1 MSTRDFIEKDYYA
14 ALGVPKD
21 AGAAAIKKAYRKL
34 ATELHPDKNPGNS
47 EAEARFKEVSEAYDV
62 LSDAKRRGE
71 YDEARRLFGAG
82 GRAGV
87 SPAASPAGAAARR
100 STSATCSVAPAAR
113 AAARRAGASAT
124 CSAACSAGPAG
135 TARSRSQAASGPAR
149 GQDVETEATLS
160 FEEAV
165 LGVTVPLR
173 MQSPGTCPTC
183 KGSGAKPGTSP
194 HTCPVCQGAG
204 VTSRSQGAFAFS
216 EPCRNCRGTGSVVD
230 DPCPTCAGNGV
241 TTQTRTITV
250 RIPAGVKDGQR
261 IRLAGKGA
269 PGRRGGPAGDLFV
282 VVHVSEHTLFG
293 RKGDDLTLTVPI
305 TFAEA
310 SLGTT
315 LTVPTLDGSVS
326 LKVPAGTASGR
337 TLRVRGHGVP
347 GKGTRGDLLVTLDVA
362 VPVRLTPASAR
373 SSRPWPRRWTRIR
386 GRRSPRR
393 CRREASDE
401 QPRPGRTPSGPWPRM
416 LRSS

>member
-1 MSTRDFIEKDYYA
+1 VSTRDFIEKDYYA

-21 AGAAAIKKAYRKL
+21 ADAAAIKKAYRQL
-34 ATELHPDKNPGNS
+34 ARDLHPDKNPGNT
-47 EAEARFKEVSEAYDV
+47 EAENRFKEVSEAYDV
-62 LSDAKRRGE
+62 LSDPKRRSE

-82 GRAGV
+82 AGRGFPGGFPGGGTGGFPGGGQTFDINDLFGQAAGGAGRAG
-87 SPAASPAGAAARR
+87 AGTGGLGDILGGLFGGGAAGGRTR
-100 STSATCSVAPAAR
+100 TTAA
-113 AAARRAGASAT
+113 GS
-124 CSAACSAGPAG
+124 
-135 TARSRSQAASGPAR
+135 AR

-183 KGSGAKPGTSP
+183 NGNGARPGTTP

-216 EPCRNCRGTGSVVD
+216 EPCRNCRGTGQVVD
-230 DPCPTCAGNGV
+230 DPCPTCGGGGI

-250 RIPAGVKDGQR
+250 RIPPGVRDGQR

-282 VVHVSEHTLFG
+282 VVHVAEHELFG

-305 TFAEA
+305 SFVEA
-310 SLGTT
+310 ALGTT
-315 LTVPTLDGSVS
+315 LTVPTLDGTVS
-326 LKVPAGTASGR
+326 LKVPAGTAGGR
-337 TLRVRGHGVP
+337 TFRVRGRGVP
-347 GKGTRGDLLVTLDVA
+347 GKRSSGDLLVTVEVA
-362 VPVRLTPASAR
+362 VPVRLTPEQ
-373 SSRPWPRRWTRIR
+373 
-386 GRRSPRR
+386 
-393 CRREASDE
+393 RELLEKLAAVMDE
-401 QPRPGRTPSGPWPRM
+401 DPRPQITAAVRAGGP
-416 LRSS
+416 

>member
-21 AGAAAIKKAYRKL
+21 ADAAAIKKAYRQL
-34 ATELHPDKNPGNS
+34 ARDLHPDKNPGNT
-47 EAEARFKEVSEAYDV
+47 EAETKFKEVSEAYDV
-62 LSDAKRRGE
+62 LSDQKRRSE

-82 GRAGV
+82 ARGGGFPGGGFPGGGFPGGGQAFDLGDLFNTAGGPGGASGARAGGLGDLLGGLFGGG
-87 SPAASPAGAAARR
+87 GAAGG
-100 STSATCSVAPAAR
+100 SAR
-113 AAARRAGASAT
+113 A
-124 CSAACSAGPAG
+124 
-135 TARSRSQAASGPAR
+135 RSQAASGPAR

-160 FEEAV
+160 FDEAV

-183 KGSGAKPGTSP
+183 AGSGAKPGTSP

-216 EPCRNCRGTGSVVD
+216 EPCRNCRGTGQVVD
-230 DPCPTCAGNGV
+230 DPCPTCGGNGI
-241 TTQTRTITV
+241 TNQTRTITV

-282 VVHVSEHTLFG
+282 VVHVAEHALFG
-293 RKGDDLTLTVPI
+293 RKGDDLTLTVPV

-315 LTVPTLDGSVS
+315 LTVPTLDGTVS

-337 TLRVRGHGVP
+337 TLRVRGRGVK
-347 GKGTRGDLLVTLDVA
+347 GKGRHGDLLVTLDVA
-362 VPVRLTPASAR
+362 IPVRLTPAQRKVIENLA
-373 SSRPWPRRWTRIR
+373 
-386 GRRSPRR
+386 
-393 CRREASDE
+393 EEMDE
-401 QPRPGRTPSGPWPRM
+401 DPRPQITAAVQAGGER
-416 LRSS
+416 

>member
-14 ALGVPKD
+14 ALGVPQD
-21 AGAAAIKKAYRKL
+21 ADAAAIKKAYRQL
-34 ATELHPDKNPGNS
+34 ARDLHPDKNPGNAD
-47 EAEARFKEVSEAYDV
+47 AEAKFKEVSEAYDV
-62 LSDAKRRGE
+62 LSDPKRRAE

-82 GRAGV
+82 GAGARAGF
-87 SPAASPAGAAARR
+87 PGGFPGAGGGGQPFDLGDLFGAATGAGR
-100 STSATCSVAPAAR
+100 AAGGGLGDLFGGLFGGGAAPGSAR
-113 AAARRAGASAT
+113 A
-124 CSAACSAGPAG
+124 
-135 TARSRSQAASGPAR
+135 RSQAASGPAR

-160 FEEAV
+160 FDEAV

-183 KGSGAKPGTSP
+183 SGSGARPGTSP

-216 EPCRNCRGTGSVVD
+216 EPCRNCRGTGQVVD

-261 IRLAGKGA
+261 IRLPGKGA

-282 VVHVSEHTLFG
+282 VVHVSGHELFG
-293 RKGDDLTLTVPI
+293 RKGNDLTLTVPI

-310 SLGTT
+310 ALGTT

-326 LKVPAGTASGR
+326 LKVPAGTASGQ
-337 TLRVRGHGVP
+337 TLRVRGRGVP
-347 GKGTRGDLLVTLDVA
+347 GKGRAGDLLVTVEVA
-362 VPVRLTPASAR
+362 VPKRLSPAAQ
-373 SSRPWPRRWTRIR
+373 
-386 GRRSPRR
+386 
-393 CRREASDE
+393 EAVKTLDAE
-401 QPRPGRTPSGPWPRM
+401 LGDPRPRITAAVQGSAK
-416 LRSS
+416 

>member
-21 AGAAAIKKAYRKL
+21 ADAAAIKKAYRSL
-34 ATELHPDKNPGNS
+34 ARDLHPDKNPGNAD
-47 EAEARFKEVSEAYDV
+47 AEARFKEISEAYDV
-62 LSDAKRRGE
+62 LSDPKRRGE

-82 GRAGV
+82 GRPGGF
-87 SPAASPAGAAARR
+87 PGGFPGGGGGQPFDFGDLFGGGG
-100 STSATCSVAPAAR
+100 T
-113 AAARRAGASAT
+113 
-124 CSAACSAGPAG
+124 AGPAAG
-135 TARSRSQAASGPAR
+135 RGAGGLGDLLGGLFGGAAGGGARARSQAASGPAR

-160 FEEAV
+160 FDEAA

-183 KGSGAKPGTSP
+183 NGSGAKPGTSP
-194 HTCPVCQGAG
+194 HTCPVCHGAG

-282 VVHVSEHTLFG
+282 VVHVSEHPLFG
-293 RKGDDLTLTVPI
+293 RKGEDLTLTVPI

-310 SLGTT
+310 ALGTT
-315 LTVPTLDGSVS
+315 VTVPTLDGNVS

-337 TLRVRGHGVP
+337 TLRVRGRGVP
-347 GKGTRGDLLVTLDVA
+347 GKGRAGDLLVTLQVA
-362 VPVRLTPASAR
+362 VPVRLTPAQR
-373 SSRPWPRRWTRIR
+373 KVI
-386 GRRSPRR
+386 
-393 CRREASDE
+393 EALAEEMDE
-401 QPRPGRTPSGPWPRM
+401 DPRPQITAAVQAGGER
-416 LRSS
+416 

>member
-21 AGAAAIKKAYRKL
+21 ADAAAIKKAYRQL
-34 ATELHPDKNPGNS
+34 ARDLHPDKNPGNAG
-47 EAEARFKEVSEAYDV
+47 AEARFKEVSEAYDV
-62 LSDAKRRGE
+62 LSDTKRRSE

-82 GRAGV
+82 GRPGGFPGGFPGGGGQSFDLGDLFGATGGG
-87 SPAASPAGAAARR
+87 AAGAGRGGLGDLFGGLFGN
-100 STSATCSVAPAAR
+100 
-113 AAARRAGASAT
+113 AGSG
-124 CSAACSAGPAG
+124 AGS
-135 TARSRSQAASGPAR
+135 ARSRSQAASGPAR

-160 FEEAV
+160 FDEAV

-183 KGSGAKPGTSP
+183 SGSGAKPGTSP

-230 DPCPTCAGNGV
+230 DPCPTCSGSGV

-282 VVHVSEHTLFG
+282 VVHVSEHGLFG
-293 RKGDDLTLTVPI
+293 RKGEDLTLTVPI

-310 SLGTT
+310 SLGAE
-315 LTVPTLDGSVS
+315 LTVPTLDGTVT
-326 LKVPAGTASGR
+326 LKVPPGTASGR
-337 TLRVRGHGVP
+337 TLRVRGRGVP
-347 GKGTRGDLLVTLDVA
+347 GKGRSGDLLVTLEVA
-362 VPVRLTPASAR
+362 VPVRLTPAQRKVIENLA
-373 SSRPWPRRWTRIR
+373 
-386 GRRSPRR
+386 
-393 CRREASDE
+393 EEMDE
-401 QPRPGRTPSGPWPRM
+401 DPRPQITAAVREGAQG
-416 LRSS
+416 